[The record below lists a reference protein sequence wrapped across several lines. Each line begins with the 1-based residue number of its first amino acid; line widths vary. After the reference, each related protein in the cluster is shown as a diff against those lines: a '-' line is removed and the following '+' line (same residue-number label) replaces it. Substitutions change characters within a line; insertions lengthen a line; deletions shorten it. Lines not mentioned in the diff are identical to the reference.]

1 MHSAFTEWPAS
12 DTHYSRKN
20 GRMNAQ
26 DKRVRLSVDE
36 MRVICSLRGKDINS
50 YKKADG
56 TRNYRVKLTDKE
68 SAAIGRVRSKV
79 PQKNGCTGP
88 EIDLA
93 ELERLRGKEE
103 EMNQVL
109 EALKISGGVE
119 IHEITPPPSDHGR
132 QTIPIVQL
140 SDWHVDEIVKKDSVL
155 GLNEYNPDI
164 AKERADSVIYQ
175 MCKIISHHQAKY
187 NINSVVIA
195 LLGDFIGGWIHEE
208 LMQTNAEA
216 PLSAIRTARNLLLSG
231 LKYMHDNLK
240 VEKIHVVCVGGNHSR
255 TSRKI
260 QYSNFSDVSLE
271 YGMYL
276 DLQEI
281 CGQMGLNKFEFI
293 IPKAQLAVVS
303 LLDKKILFAHG
314 YEFKY
319 QGGIGGIY
327 PPMLRWFF
335 KISKSL
341 KVGKVFMGHWH
352 QPIFTEQC
360 VVNNSLKGYDAYAM
374 DKGMDFQPPSQNLIL
389 LDSRYGFCMYQQV
402 FPF

>member
-1 MHSAFTEWPAS
+1 
-12 DTHYSRKN
+12 
-20 GRMNAQ
+20 MNAK
-26 DKRVRLSVDE
+26 DTRVRLSVDE

-56 TRNYRVKLTDKE
+56 TKNYRVKLKDKE
-68 SAAIGRVRSKV
+68 MAVIGRIRSEI
-79 PQKNGCTGP
+79 PCKNGYTSP
-88 EIDLA
+88 EIDLV

-119 IHEITPPPSDHGR
+119 IHEIKPPSSDPDR
-132 QTIPIVQL
+132 QTIPIVQF
-140 SDWHVDEIVKKDSVL
+140 SDWHVEEIVKKDSVL

-187 NINSVVIA
+187 NINSALIA

-208 LMQTNAEA
+208 LMQTNSEA
-216 PLSAIRTARNLLLSG
+216 PLAAIRTARNLLLTG
-231 LKYMHDNLK
+231 LKFIHENLK
-240 VEKIHVVCVGGNHSR
+240 VEKIYVVCVGGNHSR
-255 TSRKI
+255 TSQRI
-260 QYSNFSDVSLE
+260 QFANFSDVSLE

-276 DLQEI
+276 DLEEI
-281 CGQMGLNKFEFI
+281 CKQMGLNKFEFI
-293 IPKAQLAVVS
+293 IPKAQLAIVE
-303 LLDKKILFAHG
+303 LMNKRILFAHG

-341 KVGKVFMGHWH
+341 KIEKVFMGHWH

-360 VVNNSLKGYDAYAM
+360 VVNNSLKGFDAYAM

>member
-1 MHSAFTEWPAS
+1 MI
-12 DTHYSRKN
+12 YSQKN
-20 GRMNAQ
+20 GDMADMRY
-26 DKRVRLSVDE
+26 RLNEQE
-36 MRVICSLRGKDINS
+36 MRFLCSLRGKDIKN

-56 TRNYRVKLTDKE
+56 GQKYRVKLTAQERDIIEK
-68 SAAIGRVRSKV
+68 SRVGGGLNAK
-79 PQKNGCTGP
+79 TP
-88 EIDLA
+88 EFDLV
-93 ELERLRGKEE
+93 ELQRLQSKEE
-103 EMNQVL
+103 EMNKVL
-109 EALKISGGVE
+109 ETLKISGGVE
-119 IHEITPPPSDHGR
+119 IHEIAPPPSDQDR
-132 QTIPIVQL
+132 QTIPIVQF
-140 SDWHVDEIVKKDSVL
+140 SDWHLDENVRKDSVL
-155 GLNEYNPDI
+155 GMNEYNPEI
-164 AKERADSVIYQ
+164 AKERADSTVYQ
-175 MCKIISHHQAKY
+175 MCKLISHHQLKY
-187 NINSVVIA
+187 NISAVVVS

-208 LMQTNAEA
+208 LMQTNSSS
-216 PLSAIRTARNLLLSG
+216 PLGATRTARNLLLSG
-231 LKYMHDNLK
+231 LKYMHDNLR
-240 VEKIHVVCVGGNHSR
+240 VDKIYVVCIGGNHSR
-255 TSRKI
+255 TTKKV
-260 QYSNFSDVSLE
+260 QYANFTDVSLE

-281 CGQMGLNKFEFI
+281 CKQMGLNKFDFI

-341 KVGKVFMGHWH
+341 KVDKAFLGHWH

>member
-1 MHSAFTEWPAS
+1 
-12 DTHYSRKN
+12 
-20 GRMNAQ
+20 MNAK
-26 DKRVRLSVDE
+26 DKRVRLSVEE
-36 MRVICSLRGKDINS
+36 MRIICSLRGKDINS

-56 TRNYRVKLTDKE
+56 TRNYRVKLTDQE
-68 SAAIGRVRSKV
+68 SAAIGRARSNV
-79 PQKNGCTGP
+79 PQKNGCTPP
-88 EIDLA
+88 EIDLV
-93 ELERLRGKEE
+93 ELERLRSKEE

-109 EALKISGGVE
+109 ETLKISGGVE
-119 IHEITPPPSDHGR
+119 IHEITPPPSDQDR
-132 QTIPIVQL
+132 QTIPIVQF
-140 SDWHVDEIVKKDSVL
+140 SDWHVEESVKKDSVL
-155 GLNEYNPDI
+155 GMNEYNPEI
-164 AKERADSVIYQ
+164 AKERADSVIFQ
-175 MCKIISHHQAKY
+175 MCKIISHHQARY

-208 LMQTNAEA
+208 LMQTNSEA
-216 PLSAIRTARNLLLSG
+216 PIAAIRTARNLLLSG
-231 LKYMHDNLK
+231 LKHMHENLK
-240 VEKIHVVCVGGNHSR
+240 VEKIFVVCIGGNHSR

-260 QYSNFSDVSLE
+260 QFANFSDVSLE

-281 CGQMGLNKFEFI
+281 CKQMGLNKFDFI

-303 LLDKKILFAHG
+303 LLNKKILFAHG

-341 KVGKVFMGHWH
+341 RVDKAFIGHWH

-360 VVNNSLKGYDAYAM
+360 VVNNSLKGFDAYAM

>member
-1 MHSAFTEWPAS
+1 
-12 DTHYSRKN
+12 
-20 GRMNAQ
+20 MNAK
-26 DKRVRLSVDE
+26 DTRVRLSVDE

-56 TRNYRVKLTDKE
+56 TRNYRVKLTDQE
-68 SAAIGRVRSKV
+68 SAAIGRARLKV
-79 PQKNGCTGP
+79 PQKNGCTPP
-88 EIDLA
+88 EIDLV

-103 EMNQVL
+103 EMNQIL
-109 EALKISGGVE
+109 ESLKISGGVE
-119 IHEITPPPSDHGR
+119 IHEIQPPTSDPGR
-132 QTIPIVQL
+132 QTIPIVQF
-140 SDWHVDEIVKKDSVL
+140 SDWHIDENVRKDSVL
-155 GLNEYNPDI
+155 GLNEYNPEI
-164 AKERADSVIYQ
+164 ANERADSTVFQ

-187 NINSVVIA
+187 NINSVLIA
-195 LLGDFIGGWIHEE
+195 LLGDFIGGWIHDE
-208 LMQTNAEA
+208 LMQTNSEA
-216 PLSAIRTARNLLLSG
+216 PLAAIRTARNLLLFG
-231 LKYMHDNLK
+231 LKFIHDNLN
-240 VEKIHVVCVGGNHSR
+240 VEKIYVVCLGGNHSR
-255 TSRKI
+255 TSHRI
-260 QYSNFSDVSLE
+260 QFANFTDVCLE

-276 DLQEI
+276 DLQET
-281 CGQMGLNKFEFI
+281 CQLMGLNKFEFI
-293 IPKAQLAVVS
+293 IPQAQLAIVE
-303 LLDKKILFAHG
+303 LMDKRILFAHG

-341 KVGKVFMGHWH
+341 KVDKAFIGHWH

-360 VVNNSLKGYDAYAM
+360 VVNNSLKGFDAYAM

>member
-281 CGQMGLNKFEFI
+281 CGQIGLNKFEFI

>member
-1 MHSAFTEWPAS
+1 MA
-12 DTHYSRKN
+12 DMRY
-20 GRMNAQ
+20 
-26 DKRVRLSVDE
+26 RLDEQE
-36 MRVICSLRGKDINS
+36 MRFLCSLRGKDIKN

-56 TRNYRVKLTDKE
+56 GQKYRVKLTNEERDIIEK
-68 SAAIGRVRSKV
+68 SRAGGGL
-79 PQKNGCTGP
+79 KNTYIGP
-88 EIDLA
+88 EVDLV
-93 ELERLRGKEE
+93 ELQRLQSKEE
-103 EMNQVL
+103 EMNKVL

-119 IHEITPPPSDHGR
+119 IHEIAPHPSDQDR
-132 QTIPIVQL
+132 QTIPIVQF
-140 SDWHVDEIVKKDSVL
+140 SDWHVEESVNKDSVL
-155 GLNEYNPDI
+155 GMNEYNPEI
-164 AKERADSVIYQ
+164 AKERADSVIFQ

-208 LMQTNAEA
+208 LMQTNSEA
-216 PLSAIRTARNLLLSG
+216 PLAAIRTARNLLLSG
-231 LKYMHDNLK
+231 LKHMHENLK
-240 VEKIHVVCVGGNHSR
+240 VEKIFVVCIGGNHSR

-281 CGQMGLNKFEFI
+281 CKQMGLTKFEFI

-303 LLDKKILFAHG
+303 LLNKKILFAHG

-319 QGGIGGIY
+319 HGGIGGIY

-341 KVGKVFMGHWH
+341 KVDKAFLGHWH